1 MSNIK
6 VKEADVIEIGN
17 IKKEMMEKRPL
28 PIGKKQFEEWSDR
41 IIAGA
46 EVEASPRSLKFSLAS
61 MILHNLSATE
71 SFKED
76 AYFIHCLRK
85 AASNQTAHYIMEVI
99 KDEQI
104 AEKKQAEETAKKHL
118 TVVSDGVLEDKD
130 V

>member
-1 MSNIK
+1 MK
-6 VKEADVIEIGN
+6 VKEADIIEIGD

-46 EVEASPRSLKFSLAS
+46 MVDASPRSLKFSLAS
-61 MILHNLSATE
+61 MLLHNLSSTE

-85 AASNQTAHYIMEVI
+85 AAANQTAHFIMETI
-99 KDEQI
+99 KAEQLK
-104 AEKKQAEETAKKHL
+104 EKQ
-118 TVVSDGVLEDKD
+118 
-130 V
+130 